1 MIQTVH
7 GLLGAKGNDVFGIAP
22 DATVYDALSLMNEH
36 NIGAVVVVEGSELV
50 GILSERDYARKVILL
65 ERSSRETL
73 VTEIMTA
80 EVETVGPDDTIDRCM
95 ELMTAGHF
103 RHLPVIAD
111 GSVVGVVSIGDVVK
125 AVIERQQALIGDLE
139 RYITG

>member
-1 MIQTVH
+1 MIRTVQ
-7 GLLGAKGNDVFGIAP
+7 GLLGEKGNDVFGIGP

-36 NIGAVVVVEGSELV
+36 NVGAVVVIDGGALV

-65 ERSSRETL
+65 ERASQETL
-73 VTEIMTA
+73 VSEIMTPD
-80 EVETVGPDDTIDRCM
+80 VETVGTDDTIDRCM
-95 ELMTAGHF
+95 ELMTDGHF
-103 RHLPVIAD
+103 RHLPVVDD
-111 GSVVGVVSIGDVVK
+111 GAVVGVISIGDVVK